1 MTYQHF
7 QQMKNYIS
15 IIGAA
20 LFLIGCAAPE
30 EEQGLARLK
39 EQRDS
44 LKSEST
50 RIGAEIMAIDSKIA
64 ELSDEFSLPQ
74 VTALKVV
81 SSDFDHYF
89 TVQGNIETD
98 LNAQVFPESQ
108 GIITGIY
115 VYEGQSVSKGQRLMS
130 LDTELIR
137 KNIVEV
143 ETQYDFAVEIYERQK
158 RLWGQNIGSEIQ
170 FLEAKTNKT
179 RLENTLSTLQ
189 KQASM
194 GTVNAPFSG
203 IIDAITP
210 KVGEMASPAMP
221 VARIISLDNM
231 YVTADVSENYLSKI
245 AKGMPA
251 QVIVP
256 GVDTVFSTINR
267 VGRFINPE
275 NRTFEIALDLTEDAS
290 FRPNMFAS
298 LRINDLHLDSVTVIP
313 NAMVQQDSKGN
324 EFLYVL
330 NPKGN
335 TYEVEKRIV
344 TLGGSYGD
352 NTYISSGLK
361 PGELIVDK
369 GARRVVSGEEVELSE
384 MNAIATK

>member
-1 MTYQHF
+1 MTFKHVQN
-7 QQMKNYIS
+7 MKTYFA

-30 EEQGLARLK
+30 NRDLAKLK

-44 LKSEST
+44 LKTETS
-50 RIGAEIMAIDSKIA
+50 RIGAEIMKIDDKIA

-81 SSDFDHYF
+81 SSDFDHFF

-98 LNAQVFPESQ
+98 LNAQVFPELQ
-108 GIITGIY
+108 GVITAIY
-115 VYEGQSVSKGQRLMS
+115 VSEGQSVSKGQRLMA

-137 KNIVEV
+137 KNITEV
-143 ETQYDFAVEIYERQK
+143 ETQYDFAVEVFERQK
-158 RLWGQNIGSEIQ
+158 RLWDQNIGSEIQ
-170 FLEAKTNKT
+170 FLEAETNKT

-189 KQASM
+189 KQVSM
-194 GTVNAPFSG
+194 GTVNAPFAG
-203 IIDAITP
+203 TIDGITP
-210 KVGEMASPAMP
+210 KVGEMASPAVP
-221 VARIISLDNM
+221 VARIISLNNM
-231 YVTADVSENYLSKI
+231 YVTADVSENYLSEI
-245 AKGMPA
+245 SLGMSA

-256 GVDTVFSTINR
+256 GIDTVASTINR

-275 NRTFEIALDLTEDAS
+275 NRTFEIALDLTQDAR

-298 LRINDLHLDSVTVIP
+298 LRINDMHLDSVTVIP

-324 EFLYVL
+324 EFVYLL
-330 NPKGN
+330 NGKGA

-352 NTYISSGLK
+352 DTYISGGLK
-361 PGELIVDK
+361 PGDLIVDK
-369 GARRVVSGEEVELSE
+369 GARRVVSGETVELSE
-384 MNAIATK
+384 MNAISTK

>member
-1 MTYQHF
+1 
-7 QQMKNYIS
+7 MKNYIS

-30 EEQGLARLK
+30 DENLARLK

-44 LKSEST
+44 LKTEST
-50 RIGAEIMAIDSKIA
+50 RIGTEIMEIDAKIA

-81 SSDFDHYF
+81 STDFDHYF

-115 VYEGQSVSKGQRLMS
+115 VSEGQSVSKGQRLMS

-143 ETQYDFAVEIYERQK
+143 ETQYDFAVEVYERQK
-158 RLWGQNIGSEIQ
+158 RLWEQNIGSEIQ

-245 AKGMPA
+245 TQGMPA

-298 LRINDLHLDSVTVIP
+298 LRINDLHLDSVVVIP

-330 NPKGN
+330 NPKGD

-344 TLGGSYGD
+344 TLGGSYG
-352 NTYISSGLK
+352 NSTYISSGLK